1 VLQLEDNLAA
11 LTWDLSP
18 EEMGKLDLVSAPGIP
33 TYPHGFLEVEAG
45 VDIWERLVTRAD
57 RPY

>member
-1 VLQLEDNLAA
+1 
-11 LTWDLSP
+11 
-18 EEMGKLDLVSAPGIP
+18 MGKLDLVSAPGIP